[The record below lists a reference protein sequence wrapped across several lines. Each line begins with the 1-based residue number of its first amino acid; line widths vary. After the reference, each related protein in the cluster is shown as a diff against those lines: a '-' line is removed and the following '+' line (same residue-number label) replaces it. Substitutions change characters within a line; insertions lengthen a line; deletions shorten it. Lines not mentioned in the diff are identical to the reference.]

1 MIYGELQ
8 RSFLPGWL
16 LGGKDLFLYDSNF
29 FFDQNRDQKRE
40 RRSLTVA

>member
-16 LGGKDLFLYDSNF
+16 LGGKDLFLFDSNF
-29 FFDQNRDQKRE
+29 F
-40 RRSLTVA
+40 L

>member
-16 LGGKDLFLYDSNF
+16 LGGKDLFLFDSN

-40 RRSLTVA
+40 RRSLTVV